1 MFGLQTFTRSFSYF
15 ITFAIIIPSASF
27 AIRLTPDRIYSELIH
42 IFALIH
48 SSMADFD

>member
-15 ITFAIIIPSASF
+15 ITFAIIPSASI
-27 AIRLTPDRIYSELIH
+27 AIRLTPDMIYSELIH